1 MPVCF
6 MESKNS
12 SGCGNFK
19 GITTITPI
27 LECTADISSHLRRCH
42 LSTENI
48 SEYQLILIRAGHFRL
63 SENNLEGM
71 FVCPRHRGNLGT
83 YWKSTSC
90 TCQYPDHKGK
100 HDAVKGDR
108 VFNVQLARDTFD
120 IYGSI
125 IPVGSREY
133 FDSTYLKICG
143 DVFKSNIQNAFTASN
158 CVHLMFHGLEESTI
172 CDYKFW
178 F

>member
-1 MPVCF
+1 
-6 MESKNS
+6 MESKDS
-12 SGCGNFK
+12 SRCGNFK
-19 GITTITPI
+19 GITTIKPI

-42 LSTENI
+42 LSMENI

-108 VFNVQLARDTFD
+108 GFNVQLARDTFD
-120 IYGSI
+120 IYGRI

-133 FDSTYLKICG
+133 FDSTYSKIYG
-143 DVFKSNIQNAFTASN
+143 DIFKSN
-158 CVHLMFHGLEESTI
+158 M
-172 CDYKFW
+172 
-178 F
+178 